1 MHAWQ
6 KSDNGSWRRRSY
18 HPGRHYGTVLY
29 SLEWIPNNDKTFEEL
44 ALRVGER
51 LAFGNNG
58 NYSDIV
64 LWCVENGIE
73 SNRIEPNRTEHY
85 RWFSSITRA

>member
-1 MHAWQ
+1 MHGKNPTMGVGGEEVLIRDAT
-6 KSDNGSWRRRSY
+6 
-18 HPGRHYGTVLY
+18 TVLY

-44 ALRVGER
+44 ALRVGVR

-73 SNRIEPNRTEHY
+73 SNRTEH
-85 RWFSSITRA
+85 